1 MNERIK
7 ELLTEAGFCLWQDEE
22 WGPGP
27 GNIDW
32 GPDYSKEFN
41 LFIDLFLK
49 DILNLCG
56 DEILSQYYLG
66 NGDGQ
71 DAIHALKS
79 RIQDR
84 YGLK

>member
-7 ELLTEAGFCLWQDEE
+7 ELLTEAGFCFWQDEE
-22 WGPGP
+22 WGPGA

-32 GPDYSKEFN
+32 SADYTKELN
-41 LFIDLFLK
+41 LFIDMLLK
-49 DILNLCG
+49 DILHVCG
-56 DEILSQYYLG
+56 DEILSYHYLE
-66 NGDGQ
+66 Q
-71 DAIHALKS
+71 DCCEDAVKLVKS